1 MKPLTLRYYGTSRYL
16 KAYSGPTCKRG
27 AKKTKARY
35 EEDKTIKIIPVTGAG
50 LVILEQKFVGES
62 HHPNFYHLALFF
74 SDNSIGGLGKIRID
88 Y

>member
-1 MKPLTLRYYGTSRYL
+1 MGPADTSRHIQAQY
-16 KAYSGPTCKRG
+16 
-27 AKKTKARY
+27 AKEELQRRRPHIY
-35 EEDKTIKIIPVTGAG
+35 EEDKTINIIPVTGAG

-74 SDNSIGGLGKIRID
+74 GDNFIDGLGKIRID